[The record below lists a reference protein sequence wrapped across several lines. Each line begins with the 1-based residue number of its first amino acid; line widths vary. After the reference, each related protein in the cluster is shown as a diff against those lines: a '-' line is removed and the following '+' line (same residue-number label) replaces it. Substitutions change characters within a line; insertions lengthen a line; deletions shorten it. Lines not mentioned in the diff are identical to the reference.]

1 MDLNF
6 LLDYSVPVIVG
17 ICLCLGFVIKQSL
30 EHIPNKYIP
39 LIMAAVGLFIN
50 ICINRGVSAE
60 IVLSGMFSGLLSTGL
75 YELFRNMIDKGGEK

>member
-30 EHIPNKYIP
+30 ERIPNKYIP
-39 LIMAAVGLFIN
+39 LIMAAVGLFVNIGIN
-50 ICINRGVSAE
+50 HGVSAE
-60 IVLSGMFSGLLSTGL
+60 IALSGMFSGLLSTGL
-75 YELFRNMIDKGGEK
+75 YELFRNMIDKGREK